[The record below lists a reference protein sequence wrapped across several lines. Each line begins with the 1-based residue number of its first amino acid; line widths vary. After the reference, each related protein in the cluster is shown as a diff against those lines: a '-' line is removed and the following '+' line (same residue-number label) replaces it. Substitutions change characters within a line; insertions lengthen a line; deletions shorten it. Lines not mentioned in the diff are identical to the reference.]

1 MQSCLKN
8 IKLEMLKGVYVPTNL
23 HFRTIIQMKLF
34 FSDDPI
40 SRKRTNEGWNRGL
53 NTHRRTDYVCKP
65 M

>member
-34 FSDDPI
+34 FFLMIPF
-40 SRKRTNEGWNRGL
+40 RENVQTKVETE
-53 NTHRRTDYVCKP
+53 V
-65 M
+65 